1 VAEDGNHAKR
11 FEETRRRSDEAVERE
26 AADDAKREE
35 ALADE
40 FIQRAERLER
50 EAVEIE
56 TSDAQQAAD
65 LRQAAALDRDSARD
79 IALAS
84 EIVQERAEDERP
96 FGPGSDRDEGGEA

>member
-1 VAEDGNHAKR
+1 VAEHGNHAER
-11 FEETRRRSDEAVERE
+11 FEETRRRRDEAFERE

-35 ALADE
+35 TLADGL
-40 FIQRAERLER
+40 IQRAERLER

-65 LRQAAALDRDSARD
+65 LRQAAALDRDSARE

-84 EIVQERAEDERP
+84 EIAQERAEDERP
-96 FGPGSDRDEGGEA
+96 FGPRSDRDEGGEA

>member
-1 VAEDGNHAKR
+1 MAEHGSHAER
-11 FEETRRRSDEAVERE
+11 FEETRRRRAEAVERE

-35 ALADE
+35 ARADE
-40 FIQRAERLER
+40 LIQRAERLER

-56 TSDAQQAAD
+56 TSDPQRAAD
-65 LRQAAALDRDSARD
+65 LRRAAARDRDSAREV
-79 IALAS
+79 ALAS

>member
-1 VAEDGNHAKR
+1 MAEHGSHAER
-11 FEETRRRSDEAVERE
+11 FEETRRRRHEALERG
-26 AADDAKREE
+26 AVDDAKREE

-56 TSDAQQAAD
+56 ASDAQQAAA
-65 LRQAAALDRDSARD
+65 LRQAAALDRDRARD
-79 IALAS
+79 IAMAS

-96 FGPGSDRDEGGEA
+96 FGPGSDRDEGGEG

>member
-1 VAEDGNHAKR
+1 MAEHGNHAER
-11 FEETRRRSDEAVERE
+11 FEETRRRRDEAVERE

-65 LRQAAALDRDSARD
+65 LRQAAALDRDSALD

-84 EIVQERAEDERP
+84 EIAQERAEDERP
-96 FGPGSDRDEGGEA
+96 VGPGSDRDEGGES

>member
-1 VAEDGNHAKR
+1 VGEHGNHAER
-11 FEETRRRSDEAVERE
+11 FEETRRRKDEAVERE

>member
-1 VAEDGNHAKR
+1 VAEHGNHAER
-11 FEETRRRSDEAVERE
+11 FEETRRRRDEAVERE

-84 EIVQERAEDERP
+84 EIAQERAEDERP
-96 FGPGSDRDEGGEA
+96 FGPRSDRDEGGEA

>member
-1 VAEDGNHAKR
+1 MAEDGNHERR
-11 FEETRRRSDEAVERE
+11 FEETRRRRDEAVERE

-35 ALADE
+35 TLADE
-40 FIQRAERLER
+40 LIQHAERLER

-56 TSDAQQAAD
+56 TSDAQQAAE
-65 LRQAAALDRDSARD
+65 LHQSAALDRDSARD

-84 EIVQERAEDERP
+84 EITQERAEDERP